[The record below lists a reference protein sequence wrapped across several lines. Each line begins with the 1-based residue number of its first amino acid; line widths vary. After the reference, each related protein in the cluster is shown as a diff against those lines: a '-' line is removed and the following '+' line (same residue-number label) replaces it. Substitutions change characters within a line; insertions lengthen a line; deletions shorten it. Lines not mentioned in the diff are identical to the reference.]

1 MRIRSLAAVCLAL
14 VSSACGS
21 GDDAAPQI
29 QRTPPASLLV
39 RCAGPVE
46 IPARDLTG
54 AEVEVM
60 WGRDRSALRSCGSQ
74 AEALVGWMVSK

>member
-1 MRIRSLAAVCLAL
+1 MVCLAL
-14 VSSACGS
+14 ASSACGS
-21 GDDAAPQI
+21 GDGAAPQI

-46 IPARDLTG
+46 IQARDLTG

-60 WGRDRSALRSCGSQ
+60 WGRDRSALRACGGQ
-74 AEALVGWMVSK
+74 AEALAEWVSGQSAGR

>member
-14 VSSACGS
+14 VSSACVS
-21 GDDAAPQI
+21 GDGAVPPI

-39 RCAGPVE
+39 RCADPVE

-54 AEVEVM
+54 AEVEVL
-60 WGRDRSALRSCGSQ
+60 WGRDRSALRACGGQ

>member
-1 MRIRSLAAVCLAL
+1 MRIASLAAVCLAL
-14 VSSACGS
+14 ALSGCGS
-21 GDDAAPQI
+21 GDGAAPQV

-39 RCAGPVE
+39 RCAAPVE

-60 WGRDRSALRSCGSQ
+60 WGRDRSALRACGSQ
-74 AEALVGWMVSK
+74 LEALAGWSEGG